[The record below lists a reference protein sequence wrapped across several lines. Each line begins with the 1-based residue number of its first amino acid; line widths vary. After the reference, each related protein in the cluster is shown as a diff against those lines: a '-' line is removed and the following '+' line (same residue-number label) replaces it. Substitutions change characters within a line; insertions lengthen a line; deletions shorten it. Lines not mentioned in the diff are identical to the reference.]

1 MEDREK
7 ECQTEIPLQQD
18 FIDMF
23 PQESH
28 NSVSRVHT
36 PQEKPRS
43 FLHYLREMFE
53 VILGLGV
60 TVLATM
66 FVPGNWVPSELIF
79 CVFFLLVF
87 ALAIRY
93 RPFTAYS
100 GSLLAGVSYTVL
112 FWQRPELYAP
122 SGILSV
128 LIRAFLLLICGVL
141 TNDLLRSQ
149 HRLFIMAEQ
158 KRVGLEAEL
167 QETRHKYQTALT
179 INTELE
185 QQIAGQTTTVITI
198 SDRMA
203 QLWKLKGHKRYT
215 ALLDTIMHTLGAQSC
230 VLYLHLKGK
239 MILYTCQPAGA
250 HNYSPILN
258 QDDLLISGV
267 IRQRRVCTIRDVLTQ
282 EQVVSQQVAVMAGP
296 LFDDR
301 GHITGIVIIDSI
313 PMLKFTPGAVRLF
326 SSILQMASLIPQV
339 TVFEEE
345 NDQDMRRSLVSF
357 VPTQH
362 TIPVIKTH

>member
-1 MEDREK
+1 MGDMEK
-7 ECQTEIPLQQD
+7 KCQIEMPLQQD

-23 PQESH
+23 PQELHS
-28 NSVSRVHT
+28 SVSRTHKS
-36 PQEKPRS
+36 QEKPRP
-43 FLHYLREMFE
+43 FLRYLREMFE
-53 VILGLGV
+53 MILGLGL
-60 TVLATM
+60 TVLATL

-87 ALAIRY
+87 AIAIRY
-93 RPFTAYS
+93 HTLTAYS

-112 FWQRPELYAP
+112 LWWRPELYTP
-122 SGILSV
+122 SDLRSV

-141 TNDLLRSQ
+141 TNDLLRTQ
-149 HRLFIMAEQ
+149 HRRFIMAEQ
-158 KRVGLEAEL
+158 KRVSLETEL
-167 QETRHKYQTALT
+167 QETRHKYQMALT

-203 QLWKLKGHKRYT
+203 QLWRLKGHKRYT

-239 MILYTCQPAGA
+239 MILYASQPAGA
-250 HNYSPILN
+250 HNYSPVLN

-282 EQVVSQQVAVMAGP
+282 EQVVSQQSAVMAGP
-296 LFDDR
+296 LLDDR

-326 SSILQMASLIPQV
+326 SSILQMASLIPHV
-339 TVFEEE
+339 AVFEEE
-345 NDQDMRRSLVSF
+345 SDQDMRRSLVSF

-362 TIPVIKTH
+362 SIPVIKMH